1 MTSPY
6 IDSKLFTKVALAPQ
20 QLSNDLYIN
29 LKVAL
34 KRKVHLKCI
43 KYGYIMKV
51 YEILSYTDG
60 VLVPEDFTASAQF
73 DIIYTARLCNPAEQS
88 EIIVQ
93 IEQINKVL
101 ILAQNGPIVAIITMD
116 RINTNNFFIDNNGQ
130 LRSKSTTKTGTV
142 SKVINQKDF
151 IKITV
156 VAKKFNL
163 GDDKISIIGHVENVA
178 TEEEIKAFYNDLY
191 ASEKNGEEFEHEDAT
206 NADIYKGQQ
215 ETSAEKDGDVYND
228 LGMPADPKHPIPTEK
243 LRDEPIEP
251 LAYDQAGYES
261 VDMAGGIK
269 KKKKAT
275 PKKTHKKKV
284 RTV

>member
-1 MTSPY
+1 MTSPVINTTLY
-6 IDSKLFTKVALAPQ
+6 TTVAISPS
-20 QLSNDLYIN
+20 QLNNDIYLN
-29 LKVAL
+29 LKNNL
-34 KRKVHLKCI
+34 KIKILKKCN
-43 KYGYIMKV
+43 KYGYVDKIF
-51 YEILSYTDG
+51 EILSYTDG
-60 VLVPEDFTASAQF
+60 RLVAEDFTASVIFNVA
-73 DIIYTARLCNPAEQS
+73 YSGRLFNPAEQS